1 MRKIPKCYE
10 NPLDNILIDLADTS
24 CPVFHKL
31 GFTPNGITTLS
42 LIFALL
48 ASWALWKGRVWL
60 FAIFYAISYFFDCLD
75 GHYARKYN
83 QVTKLG
89 DLYDHVKDITAGL
102 LIMWV
107 LYYRNKDRC
116 DWGVWIPVIVVF
128 VLFTSLG
135 YAHLGC
141 QEKIHGLNQSGTLN
155 GGKMLC
161 PGNPYKNIRWT
172 RFVGMGTWVVVLIV
186 CVVVIEKTKVC
197 M

>member
-1 MRKIPKCYE
+1 MRKIPKTYE
-10 NPLDNILIDLADTS
+10 NPLDNIIIDLADS
-24 CPVFHKL
+24 LCPFFHKL

-42 LIFALL
+42 LIFALF
-48 ASWALWKGRVWL
+48 AAWALWKGHVWL
-60 FAIFYAISYFFDCLD
+60 FAILYVISYFFDCMD

-89 DLYDHVKDITAGL
+89 DLYDHVKDIVTGL

-116 DWGVWIPVIVVF
+116 NWNVWIPVIVVF
-128 VLFTSLG
+128 VLFTGLG

-141 QEKIHGLNQSGTLN
+141 QEKIYGLNQSGTLSA
-155 GGKMLC
+155 GKMLC
-161 PGNPYKNIRWT
+161 PGNASKNIRWT
-172 RFVGMGTWVVVLIV
+172 RWVGMGTWIVVLIA

-197 M
+197 L